1 MWRILSFFP
10 SNSLFLFSQLLS
22 GPYHDQVLFD
32 DFNLLKGSA
41 LDEMFTNFE
50 SKENTQTEVAIEV
63 VEALARHLV
72 EEDSFT
78 VAIHDA
84 AKDSTVRF

>member
-1 MWRILSFFP
+1 
-10 SNSLFLFSQLLS
+10 
-22 GPYHDQVLFD
+22 
-32 DFNLLKGSA
+32 
-41 LDEMFTNFE
+41 
-50 SKENTQTEVAIEV
+50 

-84 AKDSTVRF
+84 AKDSTVRFWYYCIGIS